1 MARSVSPP
9 RSKTSTRATPKPPPV
24 KAKSKLGPVSPETL
38 EFTRAPGS
46 RERGGGPGGE
56 AWVISVAG
64 KRAGIAYINLVKD
77 DIRGRHA
84 SFHVFLNRP
93 SQGRQ
98 IGRCAYQYCC
108 QNSQYDVIYAHMRK
122 SNLAS
127 RKAAE
132 HAGFIAAPAAGESQ
146 LVLVWHRDANRP
158 TKPEYAEVS
167 SGMDDKGTHEH
178 VTQNQS
184 SIAVKTFDE
193 VPVSSVELQ
202 FDEKNSDVLVWNG
215 QVVMSRT
222 EEAYFQLLFSR
233 LAHLNPRTVLE
244 IGFGLG
250 ISATLIQQY
259 LKPECHD
266 IFEIET
272 SIYQDLLAFSQRY
285 PSVQPFCGDWNRWYI
300 EGHYDFIFFD
310 PFDYHMEEGAQ
321 FEEPPCEQDQRACR
335 ALKMRTLLNP
345 GGVLC
350 HPHFGDGDVPE
361 LPGFTTVIVER
372 MKVSP
377 IRMADETLCED
388 VAIVYHKPLA
398 G

>member
-9 RSKTSTRATPKPPPV
+9 RSKTSARATPKPPPV
-24 KAKSKLGPVSPETL
+24 KAKSKLGPVLPETL
-38 EFTRAPGS
+38 EFTRTSGS

-56 AWVISVAG
+56 AWLISVAG

-98 IGRCAYQYCC
+98 IGRCAYRHCC

-132 HAGFIAAPAAGESQ
+132 HAGFIAALAAGESQ
-146 LVLVWHRDANRP
+146 LVLVWYRDANRP
-158 TKPEYAEVS
+158 TKPECTEVS
-167 SGMDDKGTHEH
+167 SGMDDKGAHEH
-178 VTQNQS
+178 VTQTQS
-184 SIAVKTFDE
+184 PTAAKTFDE

-202 FDEKNSDVLVWNG
+202 FDEKNSDVLIWNA

-222 EEAYFQLLFSR
+222 EEAYFEMLFSR
-233 LAHLNPRTVLE
+233 LAYLNPHTVLE

-259 LKPECHD
+259 LKPERHD

-272 SIYQDLLAFSQRY
+272 SIYQDLLAFSQRH
-285 PSVQPFCGDWNRWYI
+285 PSVQPFCGDWNRCHI
-300 EGHYDFIFFD
+300 EGGYDFIFFD

-321 FEEPPCEQDQRACR
+321 IEEPQREQDQRASR
-335 ALKMRTLLNP
+335 ALKMQALLNP

-377 IRMADETLCED
+377 IRMADETLCGD

>member
-1 MARSVSPP
+1 MGRSVSTPG
-9 RSKTSTRATPKPPPV
+9 SKVTARTTPKPPPV
-24 KAKSKLGPVSPETL
+24 KAKSKLGPVSPEDL
-38 EFTRAPGS
+38 EFTRTPGS

-56 AWVISVAG
+56 AWVISVEG
-64 KRAGIAYINLVKD
+64 KRAGIAYINLVED
-77 DIRGRHA
+77 EVRGRHA

-98 IGRCAYQYCC
+98 IGRSAYQYCC

-132 HAGFIAAPAAGESQ
+132 HAGFVEAPTGDSQ
-146 LVLVWHRDANRP
+146 LVLVWYRDTNRHA
-158 TKPEYAEVS
+158 KPEHAEVS
-167 SGMDDKGTHEH
+167 SDIQDKDAHEH
-178 VTQNQS
+178 VTQTRPTT
-184 SIAVKTFDE
+184 AVRTFDE
-193 VPVSSVELQ
+193 VPVSSLELQ

-222 EEAYFQLLFSR
+222 EEAYFEMLFSR
-233 LAHLNPRTVLE
+233 LAYLNPRTVLE

-259 LKPECHD
+259 LKPERHD
-266 IFEIET
+266 ILEIEST
-272 SIYQDLLAFSQRY
+272 IYQDLLAFSQRH
-285 PSVQPFCGDWNRWYI
+285 PSVQPFCGDWNRCHI
-300 EGHYDFIFFD
+300 EGNYDFIFFD

-321 FEEPPCEQDQRACR
+321 VEGFHCEQAQRATR
-335 ALKMRTLLNP
+335 ALKMRALLNP
-345 GGVLC
+345 DGVLC

-361 LPGFTTVIVER
+361 LPGFATVIVER
-372 MKVSP
+372 VKVSP

-398 G
+398 

>member
-1 MARSVSPP
+1 MARPVSPP
-9 RSKTSTRATPKPPPV
+9 KSKAAARTTPKPPPV
-24 KAKSKLGPVSPETL
+24 KAKSKLGPLPLDKL
-38 EFTRAPGS
+38 EFTRTPGT

-56 AWVISVAG
+56 AWVISVEG
-64 KRAGIAYINLVKD
+64 KRAGIAFINLVKD
-77 DIRGRHA
+77 EVRGRHA

-98 IGRCAYQYCC
+98 IGRGAYQYCC

-132 HAGFIAAPAAGESQ
+132 HAGFKEASAVGDSQ
-146 LVLVWHRDANRP
+146 LVLVWYREANRAPKLACPEVPLGMHGKSAPENGAQIQPP
-158 TKPEYAEVS
+158 TT
-167 SGMDDKGTHEH
+167 M
-178 VTQNQS
+178 
-184 SIAVKTFDE
+184 KTLDE
-193 VPVSSVELQ
+193 VPVSSIDLQ

-222 EEAYFQLLFSR
+222 EEAYFEVLFSK
-233 LAHLNPRTVLE
+233 LAHLNSRTVLE
-244 IGFGLG
+244 IGYGLG
-250 ISATLIQQY
+250 ISATLIQRY
-259 LKPECHD
+259 LKPERHD

-272 SIYQDLLAFSQRY
+272 SIYLDLLAFSQRH
-285 PSVQPFCGDWNRWYI
+285 PSVQPFCGDWNRCHI
-300 EGHYDFIFFD
+300 DGHYDFIFFD
-310 PFDYHMEEGAQ
+310 PFDYHIEEGDQ
-321 FEEPPCEQDQRACR
+321 GDGPDCKQVQRASR
-335 ALKMRTLLNP
+335 AAKMRALLNP

-361 LPGFTTVIVER
+361 LPGFATVIVER
-372 MKVSP
+372 LRVSP

-398 G
+398 C

>member
-1 MARSVSPP
+1 MARSVSRP
-9 RSKTSTRATPKPPPV
+9 RSKTDAQTTPKPPPV
-24 KAKSKLGPVSPETL
+24 KAKSKLGPLSPEKL
-38 EFTRAPGS
+38 VFTRTPGS

-56 AWVISVAG
+56 AWVISVEG

-77 DIRGRHA
+77 EVRGRHA

-98 IGRCAYQYCC
+98 IGRGAYQYCC
-108 QNSQYDVIYAHMRK
+108 QHSQYDVIYAHMRK

-132 HAGFIAAPAAGESQ
+132 HAGFIEASAAGDSQ
-146 LVLVWHRDANRP
+146 LVMVWYRDANRDA
-158 TKPEYAEVS
+158 KPGCSEVS
-167 SGMDDKGTHEH
+167 SEMHDKSAPEYGSQDQPFTTGPRLHE
-178 VTQNQS
+178 VQL
-184 SIAVKTFDE
+184 
-193 VPVSSVELQ
+193 SSVDLQ
-202 FDEKNSDVLVWNG
+202 FDEKSSDVLIWKG
-215 QVVMSRT
+215 QVVMSRS
-222 EEAYFQLLFSR
+222 EEAYFEALFYK
-233 LAHLNPRTVLE
+233 LTHLNPRTVLE

-259 LKPECHD
+259 FKPELHD

-272 SIYQDLLAFSQRY
+272 SIYQDLLAFSQGH
-285 PSVQPFCGDWNRWYI
+285 PSVRPFPGDWNRCHI
-300 EGHYDFIFFD
+300 DRHYDFIFFD
-310 PFDYHMEEGAQ
+310 PFDYHMEEGDQ
-321 FEEPPCEQDQRACR
+321 GEGPLCEQAQRASR
-335 ALKMRTLLNP
+335 AAKMRALLNP

-361 LPGFTTVIVER
+361 LPGFATVIVER

-388 VAIVYHKPLA
+388 VAIVYHRPLVS
-398 G
+398 